1 MVAVLVSF
9 LDHGQPK
16 PSRMYSHFRGI
27 STRPC
32 SLKVNHNIA
41 MIVGTMR
48 RAYKRSRFRQYFS
61 TGARPPVTQTH
72 FKNGIKLNTTSEA
85 SIDTLVIFCGW
96 MSSTDRQL
104 KRYLDYYHRNGIH
117 TLQFSVGTSHVFNP
131 GAGTKH
137 MEYILQTTLDLE
149 PKNIVFHHFSIGGFL
164 YGQMLRIFKDSPKNK
179 GYGGVIPKIK
189 GQIFDSPP
197 DMHSIPEGLAA
208 HFFPSKSHPLHF
220 LVKIC
225 VEMYMKL
232 TAESNGREWKAS
244 SEIFHANFLAHAPSL
259 WYYSTADPVSRYE
272 DCEKVIESWKGLG
285 MDVTAVRWDNTPH
298 IQHGR
303 KDPDRY
309 FGELDIF
316 LRKIEVLP

>member
-1 MVAVLVSF
+1 
-9 LDHGQPK
+9 
-16 PSRMYSHFRGI
+16 
-27 STRPC
+27 
-32 SLKVNHNIA
+32 
-41 MIVGTMR
+41 
-48 RAYKRSRFRQYFS
+48 
-61 TGARPPVTQTH
+61 
-72 FKNGIKLNTTSEA
+72 
-85 SIDTLVIFCGW
+85 

-104 KRYLDYYHRNGIH
+104 KRYLDYYHQNGID

-131 GAGTKH
+131 REGMLH
-137 MEYILQTTLDLE
+137 MEYILQTTLDLQ
-149 PKNIVFHHFSIGGFL
+149 PQNIVFHHFSIGGFL
-164 YGQMLRIFKDSPKNK
+164 YGQMLRIFKSSPNNQ
-179 GYGGVIPKIK
+179 YDEVIPKIK

-244 SEIFHANFLAHAPSL
+244 SEIFHANFLTHAPSL

-272 DCEKVIESWKGLG
+272 DCEKVRESWKGLG

-316 LRKIEVLP
+316 LRKIEVIP